1 MAVKISGVITP
12 NMVPLDSSGQIDEA
26 EFRRY
31 IDWLVDR
38 GVHGLYP
45 NGSTGEFTRFTA
57 EERRRT
63 IQICCDQIAG
73 RIPVLAGA
81 AEANVRETVAA
92 CEAYKEYGATA
103 VAVVSPFYY
112 KLSQESIYAYFREI
126 ALHSPIDVT
135 LYNIPMFSNPIDVN
149 TIRRLAELPRVI
161 GIKDSSGDIAFM
173 LRMMAAIKPIRPEF
187 IFLTGWD
194 AALVPMVL
202 MGCDG
207 GIHASSGVVPEVT
220 RRIYELT
227 RDRQIDEA
235 RRLQLRLI
243 QLFDTMIYGADFP
256 EGFRVAVELRGFSF
270 GKGRQPTG
278 GAKPLDRQKL
288 KHDMDALL
296 AEVGAL
302 EAVAQ

>member
-1 MAVKISGVITP
+1 MAAKFSGVITP
-12 NMVPLDSSGQIDEA
+12 NMVPLDGRGEIDEA
-26 EFRRY
+26 QFRRY
-31 IDWLVDR
+31 IDWLIER

-57 EERRRT
+57 EERSRI
-63 IQICCDQIAG
+63 IQVCCDQVAG
-73 RIPVLAGA
+73 RVPVLAGA
-81 AEANVRETVAA
+81 AEANVRETVRA
-92 CEAYKEYGATA
+92 CEAYKGFGAAA

-135 LYNIPMFSNPIDVN
+135 LYNIPMFSNPMEVA
-149 TIRRLAELPRVI
+149 TIRRLAELPRVV

-207 GIHASSGVVPEVT
+207 GIHATSGVVPEIT
-220 RRIYELT
+220 RRLYELA
-227 RDRQIDEA
+227 RDRNIDEA
-235 RRLQLRLI
+235 RKLQLRLI

-256 EGFRVAVELRGFSF
+256 EGFRVALALRGFDF

-278 GAKPLDRQKL
+278 SAKPIDREAL
-288 KHDMDALL
+288 KRAMDDLL

-302 EAVAQ
+302 EAVS